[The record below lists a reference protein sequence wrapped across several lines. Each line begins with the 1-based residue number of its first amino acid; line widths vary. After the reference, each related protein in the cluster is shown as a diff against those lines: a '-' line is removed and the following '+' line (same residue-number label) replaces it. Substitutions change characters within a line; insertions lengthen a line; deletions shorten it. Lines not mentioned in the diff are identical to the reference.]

1 MLILKKK
8 INVTFIALI
17 TTFIV
22 CLFTLLSLTPG
33 LKGDLEQ
40 SIRILLK
47 QPVLLKSKPISENK
61 IINYSKKVF
70 YGVQNRLT
78 SNNNFEKIRIDIN
91 FTELE
96 KLKSDRKKAL
106 KLGALKNPQKV
117 KINLQYK
124 GKKYKASARLKGD
137 LPEHWGNI
145 KQWSLRIRLK
155 ENKHIFSMNE
165 FSISVF
171 NERDFPY
178 NFVISDTLKD
188 YGILAPEYEI
198 TNVFF
203 NGDDWGLML
212 IEEQFSD
219 SFYAKNRIKEAPI
232 FKMTNENDFKAILI
246 AKNKTK
252 NINDIIKWQGKLET
266 KIYNEDKILKKTNI
280 PDKKTNETLVS
291 IFKNI
296 QEAIVLNDKEHL
308 PSIKKF
314 INVESFAKATA
325 ITAIFGD
332 EHSARANNSRYY
344 LSPYNLK
351 IEPILTDSVH
361 TKVDENFFSKYNSLY
376 KNIFQ
381 YENFQKIYLKTLGD
395 LKNNFFKIEDKFI
408 DTCKNF
414 GKNCSN
420 LVELDVLKQNINLLI
435 AENTKIFQNLE
446 TSKKDHKGKFNTK
459 NKGNLNEKKVNL
471 RAFNNGQ
478 IFLDNLTSEI
488 LKIKSVH
495 LKDDG
500 QCKKK
505 CQKAKKIINI
515 EAIIRPST
523 YSNLNSK
530 EIKINIDNK
539 RYKFLEVRYTDEK
552 GDIYS
557 TTELIEKSYLE
568 KKNFFK
574 SFKTEIN
581 ENILKDGYNY
591 IFKAGEHIINKPI
604 IVPAGYNLV
613 VNKGTTLKMTEKSFI
628 MVEDGSI
635 KFQGSIEEPIVIK
648 PLKEKSKWKGI
659 YVNSN
664 SNESAIS
671 IVDYVNISGVSYFD
685 NGIIQLTGGLNFIN
699 SNVDISNIKIE
710 NSFSEDA
717 INIVNSQF
725 KISFSEFNHSISD
738 GLDIDYGRGEIINT
752 NFYNI
757 KGDAIDFSGSEVDLK
772 NIIADNVFDKAISA
786 GEKTKLKID
795 DLRISSS
802 GIGIAS
808 KDSSEVYAS
817 NIKIT
822 NCRISDFAVFQKK
835 KYFAGGF
842 LKADKVS
849 SCNLSILQKGSN
861 LSVNGKKI
869 DGKIINIKKL
879 YDGIL

>member
-8 INVTFIALI
+8 INITFIALI
-17 TTFIV
+17 TIFII
-22 CLFTLLSLTPG
+22 CLFILLSLTPG

-40 SIRILLK
+40 SLRILLK
-47 QPVLLKSKPISENK
+47 QPVFLKSKPISENK
-61 IINYSKKVF
+61 IVDYSKKFF

-78 SNNNFEKIRIDIN
+78 SNNDFEKIKININ

-137 LPEHWGNI
+137 LSEHWGNI

-155 ENKHIFSMNE
+155 EKKHIFSMNE

-212 IEEQFSD
+212 VEEQFSD

-232 FKMTNENDFKAILI
+232 FKMTNENDFKASLI

-296 QEAIVLNDKEHL
+296 QETIVLNDKEHL

-332 EHSARANNSRYY
+332 EHGTRANNSRYY

-351 IEPILTDSVH
+351 IEPILTDPVH
-361 TKVDENFFSKYNSLY
+361 TKIDENFFSKYNSLY

-381 YENFQKIYLKTLGD
+381 YEEFQKIYLKTLGD

-420 LVELDVLKQNINLLI
+420 LVELDVLKKNINLLI

-446 TSKKDHKGKFNTK
+446 SSKKDHKGKFNTK
-459 NKGNLNEKKVNL
+459 NKHNLNEKKVNL

-488 LKIKSVH
+488 LRIKSVH

-515 EAIIRPST
+515 EATIKPST
-523 YSNLNSK
+523 
-530 EIKINIDNK
+530 
-539 RYKFLEVRYTDEK
+539 
-552 GDIYS
+552 
-557 TTELIEKSYLE
+557 
-568 KKNFFK
+568 
-574 SFKTEIN
+574 
-581 ENILKDGYNY
+581 
-591 IFKAGEHIINKPI
+591 
-604 IVPAGYNLV
+604 
-613 VNKGTTLKMTEKSFI
+613 
-628 MVEDGSI
+628 
-635 KFQGSIEEPIVIK
+635 
-648 PLKEKSKWKGI
+648 
-659 YVNSN
+659 
-664 SNESAIS
+664 
-671 IVDYVNISGVSYFD
+671 
-685 NGIIQLTGGLNFIN
+685 
-699 SNVDISNIKIE
+699 
-710 NSFSEDA
+710 
-717 INIVNSQF
+717 
-725 KISFSEFNHSISD
+725 
-738 GLDIDYGRGEIINT
+738 
-752 NFYNI
+752 
-757 KGDAIDFSGSEVDLK
+757 
-772 NIIADNVFDKAISA
+772 
-786 GEKTKLKID
+786 
-795 DLRISSS
+795 
-802 GIGIAS
+802 
-808 KDSSEVYAS
+808 
-817 NIKIT
+817 
-822 NCRISDFAVFQKK
+822 
-835 KYFAGGF
+835 
-842 LKADKVS
+842 
-849 SCNLSILQKGSN
+849 
-861 LSVNGKKI
+861 
-869 DGKIINIKKL
+869 
-879 YDGIL
+879 

>member
-8 INVTFIALI
+8 INITFIALI
-17 TTFIV
+17 TIFII
-22 CLFTLLSLTPG
+22 CLFILLSLTPG

-40 SIRILLK
+40 SLRILLK
-47 QPVLLKSKPISENK
+47 QPVFLKSKPISENK
-61 IINYSKKVF
+61 IVDYSKKFF

-78 SNNNFEKIRIDIN
+78 SNNDFEKIKININ

-137 LPEHWGNI
+137 LSEHWGNI

-155 ENKHIFSMNE
+155 EKKHIFSMNE

-212 IEEQFSD
+212 VEEQFSD

-232 FKMTNENDFKAILI
+232 FKMTNENDFKASLI

-296 QEAIVLNDKEHL
+296 QETIVLNEKEHL

-332 EHSARANNSRYY
+332 EHSTRANNSRYY

-351 IEPILTDSVH
+351 IEPILTDPVH
-361 TKVDENFFSKYNSLY
+361 TKIDENFFSQYNSLY

-381 YENFQKIYLKTLGD
+381 HEEFQKIYFKTLSD
-395 LKNNFFKIEDKFI
+395 LKNDFFKIEDRFI

-420 LVELDVLKQNINLLI
+420 LVELDVLKKNINFLI

-446 TSKKDHKGKFNTK
+446 SIKKNHKGKFNTK
-459 NKGNLNEKKVNL
+459 NKVNLNEKKVNL

-495 LKDDG
+495 LKDDR

-515 EAIIRPST
+515 EAIIKPST

-539 RYKFLEVRYTDEK
+539 RYKFLEVRYIDENE
-552 GDIYS
+552 DIYS
-557 TTELIEKSYLE
+557 TTALIEKSYLE
-568 KKNFFK
+568 KENFFK
-574 SFKTEIN
+574 SLKTEIN
-581 ENILKDGYNY
+581 ENILKDKYNY
-591 IFKAGEHIINKPI
+591 TFKVGEHIINKPI

-635 KFQGSIEEPIVIK
+635 KFQGSIEEPIVIE

-671 IVDYVNISGVSYFD
+671 IIDYLNISGVSYFD

-725 KISFSEFNHSISD
+725 KISSSEFNNSISD

-822 NCRISDFAVFQKK
+822 NCKISDFAVFQKK
-835 KYFAGGF
+835 EYFSGGF

-849 SCNLSILQKGSN
+849 SCNLSIVQKGSN

-879 YDGIL
+879 YDGML

>member
-8 INVTFIALI
+8 INITFIALI
-17 TTFIV
+17 TIFIV

-137 LPEHWGNI
+137 LSEHWGNI

-155 ENKHIFSMNE
+155 EKKNIFSMNE

-198 TNVFF
+198 ANVFF

-232 FKMTNENDFKAILI
+232 FKMTNENDFKASLI
-246 AKNKTK
+246 AKNKTE

-280 PDKKTNETLVS
+280 PNKKTNETLVS

-296 QEAIVLNDKEHL
+296 QETIVLNNKEHL
-308 PSIKKF
+308 PNIKKF
-314 INVESFAKATA
+314 INLESFAKATA
-325 ITAIFGD
+325 ITGVFGD
-332 EHSARANNSRYY
+332 EHGTRPNNSRYY
-344 LSPYNLK
+344 MSPYNLK
-351 IEPILTDSVH
+351 IEPILTDPVH
-361 TKVDENFFSKYNSLY
+361 TKIDKNFFSQHNSLY
-376 KNIFQ
+376 RNIFQ
-381 YENFQKIYLKTLGD
+381 YEEFQKIYLKTLID

-408 DTCKNF
+408 KTCKNF

-420 LVELDVLKQNINLLI
+420 LVELDVLKKNINLLI
-435 AENTKIFQNLE
+435 TEDTKIFQNIKS
-446 TSKKDHKGKFNTK
+446 SKKNKNHEFNTK
-459 NKGNLNEKKVNL
+459 NIENLNEKKINL
-471 RAFNNGQ
+471 RAFNDGQ
-478 IFLDNLTSEI
+478 IFLDNLTSET
-488 LKIKSVH
+488 LNIKSVH
-495 LKDDG
+495 LKDNRK
-500 QCKKK
+500 CKKK
-505 CQKAKKIINI
+505 CQKTKKIINI
-515 EAIIRPST
+515 DSIIEPSS
-523 YSNLNSK
+523 YNNINSK
-530 EIKINIDNK
+530 QIKVNIDSKNH
-539 RYKFLEVRYTDEK
+539 KFLEVKYIDENE
-552 GDIYS
+552 DIFS
-557 TTELIEKSYLE
+557 TTELIEKSYL
-568 KKNFFK
+568 KKGDFFK
-574 SFKTEIN
+574 LLKNEIN
-581 ENILKDGYNY
+581 ENILKDNYNY
-591 IFKAGEHIINKPI
+591 TFKVGEHIISKPV

-613 VNKGTTLKMTEKSFI
+613 VNKGTTLKMTEESFI

-635 KFQGSIEEPIVIK
+635 KFQGTVDEPIEIK
-648 PLKEKSKWKGI
+648 SLEKKLSWKGI
-659 YVNSN
+659 YINSN
-664 SNESAIS
+664 FNKDNIS
-671 IVDYVNISGVSYFD
+671 IVNHVNISGISYFD

-699 SNVDISNIKIE
+699 SNVRISNSKIE

-717 INIVNSQF
+717 INIVNSHF
-725 KISFSEFNHSISD
+725 NIRSSEFNKSMSD
-738 GLDIDYGRGEIINT
+738 GLDVDFGKGEIINT

-757 KGDAIDFSGSEVDLK
+757 KGDAIDLSGSEVK
-772 NIIADNVFDKAISA
+772 IKKIIANNIFDKVISA
-786 GEKTKLKID
+786 GEKTKLTID
-795 DLRISSS
+795 NLEISSS

-808 KDSSEVYAS
+808 KDSSEVYGS
-817 NIKIT
+817 NI
-822 NCRISDFAVFQKK
+822 RISNCKIFDFAAFQKK
-835 KYFAGGF
+835 EYFSGA
-842 LKADKVS
+842 LLNVKKVS
-849 SCNLSILQKGSN
+849 SCNLPLVQEGSN
-861 LSVNGKKI
+861 LSINGTRI
-869 DGKIINIKKL
+869 NEKIIDIKKL
-879 YDGIL
+879 YDGAL

>member
-8 INVTFIALI
+8 INITFIALI
-17 TTFIV
+17 TIFII
-22 CLFTLLSLTPG
+22 CLFILLSLTPG

-40 SIRILLK
+40 SLRILLK
-47 QPVLLKSKPISENK
+47 QPVFLKSKPISENK
-61 IINYSKKVF
+61 IVDYSKKFF

-78 SNNNFEKIRIDIN
+78 SNNDFEKIKININ

-137 LPEHWGNI
+137 LSEHWGNI

-155 ENKHIFSMNE
+155 EKKHIFSMNE

-212 IEEQFSD
+212 VEEQFSD

-232 FKMTNENDFKAILI
+232 FKMTNENDFKASLI

-296 QEAIVLNDKEHL
+296 QETIVLNDKEHL

-332 EHSARANNSRYY
+332 EHGTRANNSRYY

-351 IEPILTDSVH
+351 IEPILTDPVH
-361 TKVDENFFSKYNSLY
+361 TKIDENFFSKYNSLY

-381 YENFQKIYLKTLGD
+381 YEEFQKIYLKTLGD

-420 LVELDVLKQNINLLI
+420 LVELDVLKKNINLLI

-446 TSKKDHKGKFNTK
+446 SSKKDHKGKFNTK
-459 NKGNLNEKKVNL
+459 NKHNLNEKKVNL

-488 LKIKSVH
+488 LRIKSVH

-515 EAIIRPST
+515 EATIKPST

-539 RYKFLEVRYTDEK
+539 RYKFLEVRYIDENE
-552 GDIYS
+552 DIYS

-568 KKNFFK
+568 KENFFK
-574 SFKTEIN
+574 SLKTEIN
-581 ENILKDGYNY
+581 ENILKDKYNY
-591 IFKAGEHIINKPI
+591 TFKVGEHIINKPI

-613 VNKGTTLKMTEKSFI
+613 INKGTTLKMTEKSFI

-635 KFQGSIEEPIVIK
+635 KFQGSIEEPIVIE

-671 IVDYVNISGVSYFD
+671 IIDYLNISGVSYFD

-725 KISFSEFNHSISD
+725 KISSSEFNHSISD

-822 NCRISDFAVFQKK
+822 NCKISDFAVFQKK
-835 KYFAGGF
+835 EYFSGGF

-849 SCNLSILQKGSN
+849 SCNLSIVQKGSN

-879 YDGIL
+879 YDGML